1 MARWTDLATWRG
13 PIANQGGGMVEV
25 RGVVLHIAEGS
36 YAGTIAW
43 QRNPTSDVSSHF
55 IAAKDGRASQMVDT
69 AITAWTQKAGNGHW
83 LSIENEGFVPDRLS
97 ARQIEFAA
105 QILARAHTVYRVPL
119 QVTNNPD
126 GRGLG
131 HHSMGAHP
139 GYPDDW
145 GHPAC
150 PGANIIAQKPTIV
163 ARAKQILEE
172 QDMPTPEE
180 IAKAVWDRDQ
190 IPAPRPPYNDP
201 DYATNET
208 WQADNTLRSI
218 VEQTR
223 KNTAG
228 IAAVS
233 VKLDRIIAALE
244 AGVEVTPIVKVDP
257 ESVAEIADATA
268 DEIFADPERDGV

>member
-13 PIANQGGGMVEV
+13 PIANQGGAMVEV

-36 YAGTIAW
+36 YEGTIAW

-55 IAAKDGRASQMVDT
+55 VAAKDGRASQMVDT

-83 LSIENEGFVPDRLS
+83 LSIENEGFVPDRLT

-105 QILARAHTVYRVPL
+105 QILVRAHTVYRVPL
-119 QVTNNPD
+119 QVTNDPD

-145 GHPAC
+145 GHPGC

-163 ARAKQILEE
+163 ARAKEILEE
-172 QDMPTPEE
+172 QNMPTPEE
-180 IAKAVWDRDQ
+180 YAKAVWNCDQ
-190 IPAPRPPYNDP
+190 IPAPRPPVDNP
-201 DYATNET
+201 DYATNKT
-208 WQADNTLRSI
+208 WQADNALSAT
-218 VEQTR
+218 VEQSR
-223 KNTAG
+223 KNALAIG
-228 IAAVS
+228 ELSA
-233 VKLDRIIAALE
+233 KLDRIIAALE
-244 AGVEVTPIVKVDP
+244 EGVTVSPVVKVDP

-268 DEIFADPERDGV
+268 DEIYADPERDGV